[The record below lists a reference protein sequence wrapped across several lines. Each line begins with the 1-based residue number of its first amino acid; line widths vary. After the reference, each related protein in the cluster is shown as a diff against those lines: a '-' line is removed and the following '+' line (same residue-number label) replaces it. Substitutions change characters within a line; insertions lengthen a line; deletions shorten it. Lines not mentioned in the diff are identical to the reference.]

1 MLKLALSQLRDQPR
15 RYISVLLAITI
26 GVTFLASALLVGSS
40 STASLRNS
48 LGATYSKADLVMAP
62 AAGADDTFST
72 MESLAEVAGSSSEP
86 GPLQDVEGVQEAYAH
101 VVTAVGVQRPAD
113 AQGQGTWSPD
123 SDYALASTVP
133 EDSSLVA
140 EPLTA
145 GEYPAAGSA
154 TEITLDER
162 TAQDFGLDVGST
174 TFLMSGSSAD
184 AAGRKVTVTG
194 LTEVSQDPNAIGAIQ
209 LKMDQALAEALK
221 TDMARALTSGAGAAA
236 GEDGI
241 SAAEVEEMLGREYA
255 EHVLIRLA
263 DGANLAT
270 VQAALQEFASAE
282 GMEASVA
289 TPDTQAQEQVAQ
301 MTGSNIFVYVLG
313 AFAVIAL
320 LVTALVISN
329 TFSVLVAQRSR
340 DLALQ
345 RALGASRRQVRGAV
359 LTEAGI
365 IGVVGAIIGSALAS
379 GIVAALVAWGS
390 TNQGFGFLTFEV
402 NPRDLI
408 ACVAVGMVLTIL
420 ASMSAALAAT
430 RVSPLEAMRPREE
443 AAVGNRAGTV
453 RLVLGGIALLGGL
466 AALVWGTAEA
476 NLAIA
481 VAGGALSFVG
491 VLMLAIIFVPAVV
504 SVAGLAAQ
512 PAGVPGR
519 MARLNSV
526 RNPGRTASTAAAL
539 LIGTTLVAMMLTGGR
554 TAQQQMDT
562 IFAAEFPVDLQ
573 VQLVGGEGAASGTDA
588 GAQQP
593 SAGAD
598 AGGLDAAESLT
609 AQQAVSGVDGIDSA
623 ALLLPAGVTA
633 AEAGVEAEGAPVF
646 AADPDELRSVVSGMP
661 AGDATE
667 RLGEPGTILVPNTI
681 EADTLTV
688 AGATGSVELDVI
700 HSASSAISPVMTLED
715 ARSIGLEEGP
725 TTGSTRGSAQGAGQD
740 PVAPQLWLDASEA
753 VTMDGLQQ
761 LNTDIAQAAGVSQ
774 DKITGDLSIR
784 LLFSVVIDGMLMVVT
799 ALLAVSVL
807 IALIGVA
814 NTLSLSAIERSR
826 ENSLMRA
833 LGLTRRGLRGML
845 ALEAVLISG
854 VAALIGCALGT
865 FYGGMGAHTV
875 FGPMAAGIGQSIV
888 WPVVP
893 WWELAVI
900 VAVSVLAGL
909 LASVAPSQRAAKL
922 APVQGLAL
930 A

>member
-62 AAGADDTFST
+62 SQAATDTYGT
-72 MESLAEVAGSSSEP
+72 MESLAAVAGTSAEP

-101 VVTAVGVQRPAD
+101 VVTPVGVQRSSD
-113 AQGQGTWSPD
+113 AQGQGTWGPD
-123 SDYALASTVP
+123 TDYAQASTVP
-133 EDSSLVA
+133 EDTSLVPEA
-140 EPLTA
+140 LVA
-145 GEYPAAGSA
+145 GDYPAAGST
-154 TEITLDER
+154 TEIALDER
-162 TAQDFGLDVGST
+162 TAENLGVDVGST
-174 TFLMSGSSAD
+174 TFLKAGTSSD
-184 AAGRKVTVTG
+184 AAGRQVTVTG
-194 LTEVSQDPNAIGAIQ
+194 LTGVSQDPNAVGAIQ
-209 LKMDQALAEALK
+209 LKVDDALAQALKLDSVKEMTAA
-221 TDMARALTSGAGAAA
+221 ASAA
-236 GEDGI
+236 GEGDAQ
-241 SAAEVEEMLGREYA
+241 AADPEELMGSDYS
-255 EHVLIRLA
+255 EHVLIRLQEGT
-263 DGANLAT
+263 DLAAA
-270 VQAALQEFASAE
+270 QAALEDFATAE
-282 GMEASVA
+282 GIEATVA
-289 TPDTQAQEQVAQ
+289 TPDVQAQEQVAQ
-301 MTGSNIFVYVLG
+301 MAGSNIFVYVLA
-313 AFAVIAL
+313 AFAAIAL

-365 IGVVGAIIGSALAS
+365 IGVVGAAIGVALAS
-379 GIVAALVAWGS
+379 GIVVALVAWGS
-390 TNQGFGFLTFEV
+390 TNQGFGFLTFEA

-408 ACVAVGMVLTIL
+408 ACVAVGMVLTII

-430 RVSPLEAMRPREE
+430 RVSPLEAMRPRED

-453 RLVLGGIALLGGL
+453 RLVLGSIALLGGL
-466 AALVWGTAEA
+466 AGLVWGAVEA

-491 VLMLAIIFVPAVV
+491 VLMLAALFVPAVV
-504 SVAGLAAQ
+504 SVAGLAAK

-554 TAQQQMDT
+554 TAQHQMDT
-562 IFAAEFPVDLQ
+562 IFATEFPVDLQ
-573 VQLVGGEGAASGTDA
+573 VELAAGSGPAA
-588 GAQQP
+588 GVEDGTGQP
-593 SAGAD
+593 GAD
-598 AGGLDAAESLT
+598 AESGAGAGAGASGLEADEALA
-609 AQQAVSGVDGIDSA
+609 AQQAVAGVDNVDGA
-623 ALLLPAGVTA
+623 ALLLPAGATGPD
-633 AEAGVEAEGAPVF
+633 AGAGLEDLPVF
-646 AADPDELRSVVSGMP
+646 ASDPDELRSVVSGMP
-661 AGDATE
+661 EGESSE
-667 RLGEPGTILVPNTI
+667 RLGQAGTILVPNSI

-688 AGATGSVELDVI
+688 TGADGSVELDVI
-700 HSASSAISPVMTLED
+700 PSASSSISPVMTLED
-715 ARSIGLEEGP
+715 ARAIGLEEGA
-725 TTGSTRGSAQGAGQD
+725 AQEGQAAG
-740 PVAPQLWLDASEA
+740 VPQLWLDASDG

-761 LNTDIAQAAGVSQ
+761 LNTEIAQAAGVSQ
-774 DKITGDLSIR
+774 DKVAGDLSIR

-854 VAALIGCALGT
+854 VAALIGCTLGT

-875 FGPMAAGIGQSIV
+875 FAPMAEGIGQSIV

-893 WWELAVI
+893 WWEMAVI

-922 APVQGLAL
+922 APVQGLAV

>member
-48 LGATYSKADLVMAP
+48 IGATYSQADLVVGP
-62 AAGADDTFST
+62 ASGSGDTFDAMTS
-72 MESLAEVAGSSSEP
+72 MAEVAGTSSEP
-86 GPLQDVEGVQEAYAH
+86 GPLQDVEGVKDAYAH
-101 VVTAVGVQRPAD
+101 VVSSVGVQRPSD
-113 AQGQGTWSPD
+113 AEGEGTWSPD
-123 SDYALASTVP
+123 SDFAQASTVP
-133 EDSSLVA
+133 EDTSLVP
-140 EPLTA
+140 ERLTA
-145 GEYPAAGSA
+145 GEYPAAGST
-154 TEITLDER
+154 TEITVDER
-162 TAQDFGLDVGST
+162 TAENFGLDVGSS
-174 TFLMSGSSAD
+174 TFLMSGTSAD
-184 AAGRKVTVTG
+184 AAGRKVTVSG
-194 LTEVSQDPNAIGAIQ
+194 LTEASQDPSAIGAIQ
-209 LKMDQALAEALK
+209 LKIDNALAEALK
-221 TDMARALTSGAGAAA
+221 LDAVQAMASDAGAA
-236 GEDGI
+236 GEEAVDP
-241 SAAEVEEMLGREYA
+241 EELLGQDYA
-255 EHVLIRLA
+255 EYVLISLEEGA
-263 DGANLAT
+263 DQAA
-270 VQAALQEFASAE
+270 VQAALQEFAETE
-282 GMEASVA
+282 GMAVTVA
-289 TPDTQAQEQVAQ
+289 TPDVQAQEQVAQ
-301 MTGSNIFVYVLG
+301 MAGSNVFVWVLG

-320 LVTALVISN
+320 LVTAMVISN

-345 RALGASRRQVRGAV
+345 RALGASRRQVRGSV
-359 LTEAGI
+359 LVEAGV
-365 IGVVGAIIGSALAS
+365 IGILGAIIGSALAS
-379 GIVAALVAWGS
+379 GIVAALVLWGS
-390 TNQGFGFLTFEV
+390 TNEGFAFLTFEA
-402 NPRDLI
+402 NPRDIL
-408 ACVAVGMVLTIL
+408 ACVAVGMVMTII

-443 AAVGNRAGTV
+443 AAVGNRAGAL
-453 RLVLGGIALLGGL
+453 RLIFGSLFL
-466 AALVWGTAEA
+466 AAGVAGLVWGAGEA

-491 VLMLAIIFVPAVV
+491 VLMLAVLFVPAVV
-504 SVAGLAAQ
+504 SVAGLAAR

-519 MARLNSV
+519 MARLNAT

-573 VQLVGGEGAASGTDA
+573 VELVPGNGNE
-588 GAQQP
+588 
-593 SAGAD
+593 SAV
-598 AGGLDAAESLT
+598 DAAPQTGDGSPAAGLNATEAQT
-609 AQQAVSGVDGIDSA
+609 ARDNVAQVDGIDAA
-623 ALLLPAGVTA
+623 ALLLPAGVTEPA
-633 AEAGVEAEGAPVF
+633 AGEGSASGEGADAGTPVY
-646 AADPDELRSVVSGMP
+646 AADPADLRSVVSGMP
-661 AGDATE
+661 EGEGAD
-667 RLGEPGTILVPNTI
+667 RLGEPGTILMPNTV
-681 EADTLTV
+681 ETDTVTV
-688 AGATGSVELDVI
+688 TGASGSLELEVI
-700 HSASSAISPVMTLED
+700 QSASSAVRPVITLED
-715 ARSIGLEEGP
+715 ARSIGLAEN
-725 TTGSTRGSAQGAGQD
+725 AG
-740 PVAPQLWLDASEA
+740 VAPQLWLNASDA
-753 VTMDGLQQ
+753 VTMDGLQE
-761 LNTDIAQAAGVSQ
+761 LNTGIAQASGVSQ
-774 DKITGDLSIR
+774 DKISGDLTFR
-784 LLFSVVIDGMLMVVT
+784 LLYSVVIDGMLMVVT

-865 FYGGMGAHTV
+865 VYGGLGAHTV

-900 VAVSVLAGL
+900 VGVSVLAGL